1 MKNNQLEASDV
12 PSEMME
18 QMRRQFDMDSRII
31 EMRTHQQVLVR
42 KGNLQAALQIGQT
55 IEALFSKVVYEYLK
69 EANDEAERIDIGTLN
84 ISKEDKAEINT
95 LIVTLFMAC
104 DIIESAT
111 MDFNDVLKRVDDT
124 LVMEQFDD
132 IRNLSKSA
140 KEKLRYLSQNS
151 KLMKDLGYS
160 AGYKYAHDYAG
171 HFVEQQFLPDALKSE
186 RFWQPAQNP
195 QEEKL
200 AERMR
205 QLWGDRYKSPPT
217 VEKKGM

>member
-1 MKNNQLEASDV
+1 MRNNQLEVSDV

-18 QMRRQFDMDSRII
+18 QMRRQFDMDFRII

-111 MDFNDVLKRVDDT
+111 MDFNDVLHRVDET

-132 IRNLSKSA
+132 IRNLSKNA

-151 KLMKDLGYS
+151 KLMKDL
-160 AGYKYAHDYAG
+160 AWAYKCDDMYDMMKNKA
-171 HFVEQQFLPDALKSE
+171 KSIL
-186 RFWQPAQNP
+186 RKRASKDWGKNM
-195 QEEKL
+195 EKFN
-200 AERMR
+200 
-205 QLWGDRYKSPPT
+205 D
-217 VEKKGM
+217 

>member
-1 MKNNQLEASDV
+1 MRNNQLEVSDV

-42 KGNLQAALQIGQT
+42 QGNLQAALQVGQA
-55 IEALFSKVVYEYLK
+55 IEGLFSKVVYEYLK
-69 EANDEAERIDIGTLN
+69 EANEEAERIDIGTLN

-140 KEKLRYLSQNS
+140 KEKLRFLSKSS
-151 KLMKDLGYS
+151 KLMKDLEW
-160 AGYKYAHDYAG
+160 AYKCDDMYEMMKNKA
-171 HFVEQQFLPDALKSE
+171 KSIL
-186 RFWQPAQNP
+186 RKRASKDWGKNM
-195 QEEKL
+195 EKFN
-200 AERMR
+200 
-205 QLWGDRYKSPPT
+205 D
-217 VEKKGM
+217 

>member
-1 MKNNQLEASDV
+1 MRNNQLEVSDV

-42 KGNLQAALQIGQT
+42 QIGQT

-132 IRNLSKSA
+132 IRKS
-140 KEKLRYLSQNS
+140 
-151 KLMKDLGYS
+151 
-160 AGYKYAHDYAG
+160 
-171 HFVEQQFLPDALKSE
+171 V
-186 RFWQPAQNP
+186 
-195 QEEKL
+195 
-200 AERMR
+200 
-205 QLWGDRYKSPPT
+205 
-217 VEKKGM
+217 

>member
-69 EANDEAERIDIGTLN
+69 EANEEAERIDIGTLN

-140 KEKLRYLSQNS
+140 KEKLRFLSKNS
-151 KLMKDLGYS
+151 KLMKDL
-160 AGYKYAHDYAG
+160 AWAYKCDDMYDMMKNKA
-171 HFVEQQFLPDALKSE
+171 KSIL
-186 RFWQPAQNP
+186 RKRASKDWGKNM
-195 QEEKL
+195 EKFN
-200 AERMR
+200 
-205 QLWGDRYKSPPT
+205 D
-217 VEKKGM
+217 

>member
-42 KGNLQAALQIGQT
+42 QGNLQAALQIGQT

-69 EANDEAERIDIGTLN
+69 EANEEAERIDIGTLN

-140 KEKLRYLSQNS
+140 KEKLRFLSKNS
-151 KLMKDLGYS
+151 KLMKDL
-160 AGYKYAHDYAG
+160 AWAYKCDDMYDMMKNKA
-171 HFVEQQFLPDALKSE
+171 KSIL
-186 RFWQPAQNP
+186 RKRASKDWGKNM
-195 QEEKL
+195 EKFN
-200 AERMR
+200 
-205 QLWGDRYKSPPT
+205 D
-217 VEKKGM
+217 

>member
-42 KGNLQAALQIGQT
+42 QGNLQAALQIGQT

-69 EANDEAERIDIGTLN
+69 EANEEAERIDIGTLN

-151 KLMKDLGYS
+151 KLMKDL
-160 AGYKYAHDYAG
+160 AWAYKCDDMYDMMKNKA
-171 HFVEQQFLPDALKSE
+171 KSIL
-186 RFWQPAQNP
+186 RKRASKDWGKNI
-195 QEEKL
+195 EKFN
-200 AERMR
+200 
-205 QLWGDRYKSPPT
+205 D
-217 VEKKGM
+217 KK

>member
-1 MKNNQLEASDV
+1 M
-12 PSEMME
+12 
-18 QMRRQFDMDSRII
+18 
-31 EMRTHQQVLVR
+31 
-42 KGNLQAALQIGQT
+42 QIGQT

-132 IRNLSKSA
+132 IRERQGEVALPLSELQA
-140 KEKLRYLSQNS
+140 DEGFGVGVQ
-151 KLMKDLGYS
+151 
-160 AGYKYAHDYAG
+160 
-171 HFVEQQFLPDALKSE
+171 
-186 RFWQPAQNP
+186 
-195 QEEKL
+195 
-200 AERMR
+200 MR
-205 QLWGDRYKSPPT
+205 
-217 VEKKGM
+217 

>member
-140 KEKLRYLSQNS
+140 KEKLRFLSKNS
-151 KLMKDLGYS
+151 KLMKDL
-160 AGYKYAHDYAG
+160 AWAYKCDDMYDMMKNKA
-171 HFVEQQFLPDALKSE
+171 KSIL
-186 RFWQPAQNP
+186 RKRASKDWGKNM
-195 QEEKL
+195 EKFN
-200 AERMR
+200 
-205 QLWGDRYKSPPT
+205 D
-217 VEKKGM
+217 

>member
-1 MKNNQLEASDV
+1 MRNNQLEVSDV

-42 KGNLQAALQIGQT
+42 QGNLQAALQIGQT

-111 MDFNDVLKRVDDT
+111 MNFNDVLKRVDDT

-140 KEKLRYLSQNS
+140 KEKLRFLSKSS
-151 KLMKDLGYS
+151 KLMKDLEW
-160 AGYKYAHDYAG
+160 AYKCDDMYEMMKNKA
-171 HFVEQQFLPDALKSE
+171 KSILCK
-186 RFWQPAQNP
+186 RAS
-195 QEEKL
+195 KD
-200 AERMR
+200 
-205 QLWGDRYKSPPT
+205 WGKNI
-217 VEKKGM
+217 KKFNDKK

>member
-42 KGNLQAALQIGQT
+42 QGNLQAALQIGQT

-69 EANDEAERIDIGTLN
+69 EANEKAERIDIGTLN
-84 ISKEDKAEINT
+84 ISNEDKAEINT

-140 KEKLRYLSQNS
+140 KEKLRFLSKNS
-151 KLMKDLGYS
+151 KLMKDL
-160 AGYKYAHDYAG
+160 AWAYKCDDMYDMMKNKA
-171 HFVEQQFLPDALKSE
+171 KSIL
-186 RFWQPAQNP
+186 RKRASKDWGKNM
-195 QEEKL
+195 EKFN
-200 AERMR
+200 
-205 QLWGDRYKSPPT
+205 D
-217 VEKKGM
+217 

>member
-1 MKNNQLEASDV
+1 MRNNQLEVSDV

-69 EANDEAERIDIGTLN
+69 EANEEAERIDIGTLN

-140 KEKLRYLSQNS
+140 KEKLRFLSKNS
-151 KLMKDLGYS
+151 KLMKDL
-160 AGYKYAHDYAG
+160 AWAYKCDDMYDMMKNKA
-171 HFVEQQFLPDALKSE
+171 KSIL
-186 RFWQPAQNP
+186 RKRASKDWGKNM
-195 QEEKL
+195 EKFN
-200 AERMR
+200 
-205 QLWGDRYKSPPT
+205 D
-217 VEKKGM
+217 

>member
-1 MKNNQLEASDV
+1 MRNNQLEVSDV

-140 KEKLRYLSQNS
+140 KEKLRFLSKNS
-151 KLMKDLGYS
+151 KLMKDL
-160 AGYKYAHDYAG
+160 AWAYKCDDMYDMMKNKA
-171 HFVEQQFLPDALKSE
+171 KSIL
-186 RFWQPAQNP
+186 RKRASKDWGKNM
-195 QEEKL
+195 EKFN
-200 AERMR
+200 
-205 QLWGDRYKSPPT
+205 D
-217 VEKKGM
+217 

>member
-1 MKNNQLEASDV
+1 MKNNQLEVSDV

-42 KGNLQAALQIGQT
+42 QGNLQAALQIGQT

-140 KEKLRYLSQNS
+140 KEKLRFLSKSS
-151 KLMKDLGYS
+151 KLMKDL
-160 AGYKYAHDYAG
+160 AWAYKCDDMYDMMKNKA
-171 HFVEQQFLPDALKSE
+171 KSIL
-186 RFWQPAQNP
+186 RKRASKDWGKNM
-195 QEEKL
+195 EKFN
-200 AERMR
+200 
-205 QLWGDRYKSPPT
+205 D
-217 VEKKGM
+217 

>member
-1 MKNNQLEASDV
+1 MRNNQLEVSDV

-151 KLMKDLGYS
+151 KLMKDL
-160 AGYKYAHDYAG
+160 AWAYKCDDMYDMMKNKA
-171 HFVEQQFLPDALKSE
+171 KSIL
-186 RFWQPAQNP
+186 RKRASKDWGKNI
-195 QEEKL
+195 EKFN
-200 AERMR
+200 
-205 QLWGDRYKSPPT
+205 D
-217 VEKKGM
+217 

>member
-42 KGNLQAALQIGQT
+42 QGNLQAALQIGQT

-140 KEKLRYLSQNS
+140 KEKLRFLSKNS
-151 KLMKDLGYS
+151 KLMKDL
-160 AGYKYAHDYAG
+160 AWAYKCDDMYDMMKNKA
-171 HFVEQQFLPDALKSE
+171 KSIL
-186 RFWQPAQNP
+186 RKRASKDWGKNM
-195 QEEKL
+195 EKFN
-200 AERMR
+200 
-205 QLWGDRYKSPPT
+205 D
-217 VEKKGM
+217 

>member
-1 MKNNQLEASDV
+1 MRNNQLEVSDV

-151 KLMKDLGYS
+151 KLMKDLEW
-160 AGYKYAHDYAG
+160 AYKCDDMYEMMKNKA
-171 HFVEQQFLPDALKSE
+171 KSIL
-186 RFWQPAQNP
+186 RKRGSKDWGKNM
-195 QEEKL
+195 EKFN
-200 AERMR
+200 
-205 QLWGDRYKSPPT
+205 D
-217 VEKKGM
+217 

>member
-1 MKNNQLEASDV
+1 MRNNQLEVSDV

-42 KGNLQAALQIGQT
+42 QGNLQAALQIGQT

-69 EANDEAERIDIGTLN
+69 EANEEAERIDIGTLN

-140 KEKLRYLSQNS
+140 KEKLRFLSKNS
-151 KLMKDLGYS
+151 KLMKDL
-160 AGYKYAHDYAG
+160 AWAYKCDDMYDMMKNKA
-171 HFVEQQFLPDALKSE
+171 KSIL
-186 RFWQPAQNP
+186 RKRASKDWGKNM
-195 QEEKL
+195 EKFN
-200 AERMR
+200 
-205 QLWGDRYKSPPT
+205 D
-217 VEKKGM
+217 

>member
-1 MKNNQLEASDV
+1 MRNNQLEVSDV

-151 KLMKDLGYS
+151 KLMKDL
-160 AGYKYAHDYAG
+160 AWAYKCDDMYDMMKNKA
-171 HFVEQQFLPDALKSE
+171 KSIL
-186 RFWQPAQNP
+186 RKRASKDWGKNM
-195 QEEKL
+195 EKFN
-200 AERMR
+200 
-205 QLWGDRYKSPPT
+205 D
-217 VEKKGM
+217 

>member
-1 MKNNQLEASDV
+1 
-12 PSEMME
+12 MME

-151 KLMKDLGYS
+151 KLMKDL
-160 AGYKYAHDYAG
+160 AWAYKCDDMYDMMKNKA
-171 HFVEQQFLPDALKSE
+171 KSIL
-186 RFWQPAQNP
+186 RKRASKDWGKNI
-195 QEEKL
+195 EKFN
-200 AERMR
+200 
-205 QLWGDRYKSPPT
+205 D
-217 VEKKGM
+217 KK